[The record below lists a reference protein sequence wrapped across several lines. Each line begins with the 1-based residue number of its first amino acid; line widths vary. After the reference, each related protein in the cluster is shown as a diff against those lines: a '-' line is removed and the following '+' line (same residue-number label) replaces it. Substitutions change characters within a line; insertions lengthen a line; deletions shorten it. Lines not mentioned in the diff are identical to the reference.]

1 VIKQVFVAIFLALL
15 ASTHL
20 VAVAD
25 SNSTVV
31 ELETSTA
38 LLSRMLISPAIR
50 ADLALTDEQVAQIE
64 PLSAKLPLTQPLAP
78 VSEAMTPFAPILS
91 DVQLAGL
98 KAYVIAGYG
107 ARAFAVPEV
116 QESLRLTDDQR
127 LAIIAILW
135 RLKSDLQPYQQLL
148 EQGKVG
154 DVGALTRDTQPLWDK
169 AYDEA
174 MALLNADQLRLWK
187 TIAKPPYRARRP
199 R

>member
-1 VIKQVFVAIFLALL
+1 MIKQVFVAIFLALL

-127 LAIIAILW
+127 LAISAILW

-148 EQGKVG
+148 EQGG

-187 TIAKPPYRARRP
+187 TIAKPPYSARRP

>member
-1 VIKQVFVAIFLALL
+1 MIKQVFVAIFLALL

-64 PLSAKLPLTQPLAP
+64 PLSAKLPLTQPLAL

-127 LAIIAILW
+127 LAISAILW

-148 EQGKVG
+148 EQGG

-187 TIAKPPYRARRP
+187 TIAKPPYSARRP

>member
-1 VIKQVFVAIFLALL
+1 MIKQVFVAIFLALL

-127 LAIIAILW
+127 LAISAILW

-169 AYDEA
+169 AYD
-174 MALLNADQLRLWK
+174 
-187 TIAKPPYRARRP
+187 
-199 R
+199 